1 MRFFL
6 LFLVLTLVGCRP
18 HRTAPPAVRPVKVT
32 TAAHSAFIERDF
44 AGMATPDDAVTLA
57 FKVAGQVLDLPVP
70 TGEYVVKGTL
80 LAELNPRDIE
90 LQVASDRSAFEQAR
104 SQFARMQRLLEHQ
117 AVSRQEFEAA
127 RTRYTQAQS
136 AYENSLDM
144 LKDTK
149 LRAPFASVVERKF
162 VDTYERVQAGQ
173 AVIRVVNPRS
183 TTVQFTLPEQGLELL
198 TADSTRFSVVFDN
211 YRNTT
216 FGAALKEFVKTS
228 SDASGFPVSLRLT
241 DVDTTR
247 YRIVP
252 GMSCIVSMRVADKM
266 PDVVSLPVTA
276 IYAPAEGGDYVWV
289 VGRDDRVSL
298 RAVELGELFGRDRVT
313 VLRGVE
319 PGDRVV
325 TAGVYRLR
333 EGDEVRILK

>member
-6 LFLVLTLVGCRP
+6 LLLMMMSVGCRS
-18 HRTAPPAVRPVKVT
+18 HRADSPAVRPVKVT
-32 TAAHSAFIERDF
+32 TASHSAFIERDF

-70 TGEYVVKGTL
+70 TGEYVAKGTL

-104 SQFARMQRLLEHQ
+104 SQFSRMQRLLEHQ
-117 AVSRQEFEAA
+117 AVSQQEFEAA

-136 AYENSLDM
+136 TYENSLDG

-149 LRAPFASVVERKF
+149 LRAPFASVVERKY

-183 TTVQFTLPEQGLELL
+183 TTVQFTVPEQGLELL

-216 FGAALKEFVKTS
+216 FRAALKEFVKTS
-228 SDASGFPVSLRLT
+228 SDASGFPVSLRLV

-247 YRIVP
+247 YRIAP
-252 GMSCIVSMRVADKM
+252 GMSCIVSMRVADRM

-298 RAVELGELFGRDRVT
+298 RAVELGELFGRDLVT

>member
-1 MRFFL
+1 M
-6 LFLVLTLVGCRP
+6 
-18 HRTAPPAVRPVKVT
+18 RPVKVT
-32 TAAHSAFIERDF
+32 TASHSAFIERDF

-70 TGEYVVKGTL
+70 TGEYVAKGTL

-117 AVSRQEFEAA
+117 AVSQQEFEAA

-136 AYENSLDM
+136 TYENSLDG

-149 LRAPFASVVERKF
+149 LRAPFASVVERKY

-183 TTVQFTLPEQGLELL
+183 TTVQFTVPEQGLELL

-216 FGAALKEFVKTS
+216 FRAALKEFVKTS
-228 SDASGFPVSLRLT
+228 SDASGFPVSLRLV

-247 YRIVP
+247 YRIAP
-252 GMSCIVSMRVADKM
+252 GMSCIVSMRVADRM
-266 PDVVSLPVTA
+266 PDVMSLPVTA

-298 RAVELGELFGRDRVT
+298 RAVELGELFGRDLVT

>member
-6 LFLVLTLVGCRP
+6 LLLLMMSVGCRS
-18 HRTAPPAVRPVKVT
+18 HRADSPAVRPVKVT
-32 TAAHSAFIERDF
+32 TASHSAFIERDF

-70 TGEYVVKGTL
+70 TGEYVAKGTL

-117 AVSRQEFEAA
+117 AVSQQEFEAA

-136 AYENSLDM
+136 TYENSLDG

-149 LRAPFASVVERKF
+149 LRAPFASVVERKY

-183 TTVQFTLPEQGLELL
+183 TTVQFTVPEQGLELL

-216 FGAALKEFVKTS
+216 FRAALKEFVKTS
-228 SDASGFPVSLRLT
+228 SDASGFPVSLRLV

-247 YRIVP
+247 YRIAP
-252 GMSCIVSMRVADKM
+252 GMSCIVSMRVADRM
-266 PDVVSLPVTA
+266 PDVMSLPVTA

-298 RAVELGELFGRDRVT
+298 RAVELGELFGRDLVT

>member
-6 LFLVLTLVGCRP
+6 LLLLLTAVGCRS
-18 HRTAPPAVRPVKVT
+18 HRADSSAVRPVKVT
-32 TAAHSAFIERDF
+32 TASHSAFIERDF

-57 FKVAGQVLDLPVP
+57 FKVAGQVLDLPVS
-70 TGEYVVKGTL
+70 TGEYVAKGTL

-90 LQVASDRSAFEQAR
+90 LQVASDRSVFEQAR

-117 AVSRQEFEAA
+117 AVSQQEFEAA

-136 AYENSLDM
+136 TYENSLDG

-149 LRAPFASVVERKF
+149 LRAPFASVVERKY

-183 TTVQFTLPEQGLELL
+183 TTVQFTVPEQGLELL

-216 FGAALKEFVKTS
+216 FRAALKEFVKTS
-228 SDASGFPVSLRLT
+228 SDASGFPVSLRLV

-247 YRIVP
+247 YRIAP
-252 GMSCIVSMRVADKM
+252 GMSCIVSMRVADRM

-298 RAVELGELFGRDRVT
+298 RAVELGELFGRDLVT

>member
-1 MRFFL
+1 MMSA
-6 LFLVLTLVGCRP
+6 GCRS
-18 HRTAPPAVRPVKVT
+18 HRADSPAVRPVKVT
-32 TAAHSAFIERDF
+32 TASHSAFIERDF

-57 FKVAGQVLDLPVP
+57 FKVAGQVLDLPVS
-70 TGEYVVKGTL
+70 TGEYVAKGTL

-117 AVSRQEFEAA
+117 AVSQQEFEAA

-136 AYENSLDM
+136 TYENSLDG

-149 LRAPFASVVERKF
+149 LRAPFASVVERKY

-183 TTVQFTLPEQGLELL
+183 TTVQFTVPEQGLELL

-216 FGAALKEFVKTS
+216 FRAALKEFVKTS
-228 SDASGFPVSLRLT
+228 SDASGFPVSLRLVN
-241 DVDTTR
+241 VDTSR
-247 YRIVP
+247 YRIAP
-252 GMSCIVSMRVADKM
+252 GMSCIVSMRVADRM

-289 VGRDDRVSL
+289 VGRDARVSL
-298 RAVELGELFGRDRVT
+298 RAVELGELFGRDLVT

>member
-6 LFLVLTLVGCRP
+6 LLLLMMSVGCRS
-18 HRTAPPAVRPVKVT
+18 HRADSPAVRPVKVT
-32 TAAHSAFIERDF
+32 TASHSAFIERDF

-70 TGEYVVKGTL
+70 TGEYVAKGTL

-104 SQFARMQRLLEHQ
+104 SQFSRMQRLLEHQ
-117 AVSRQEFEAA
+117 AVSQQEFEAA

-136 AYENSLDM
+136 TYENSLDG

-149 LRAPFASVVERKF
+149 LRAPFASVVERKY

-183 TTVQFTLPEQGLELL
+183 TTVQFTVPEQGLELL

-216 FGAALKEFVKTS
+216 FRAALKEFVKTS
-228 SDASGFPVSLRLT
+228 SDASGFPVSLRLV

-247 YRIVP
+247 YRIAP
-252 GMSCIVSMRVADKM
+252 GMSCIVSMRVADRM

-298 RAVELGELFGRDRVT
+298 RAVELGELFGRDLVT

>member
-6 LFLVLTLVGCRP
+6 LLLLMMSVGCRS
-18 HRTAPPAVRPVKVT
+18 HRADSSAVRPVKVT
-32 TAAHSAFIERDF
+32 TASHSAFIERDF

-70 TGEYVVKGTL
+70 TGEYVAKGTL

-117 AVSRQEFEAA
+117 AVSQQEFEAA

-136 AYENSLDM
+136 TYENSLDG

-149 LRAPFASVVERKF
+149 LRAPFASVVERKY

-183 TTVQFTLPEQGLELL
+183 TTVQFTVPEQGLELL

-216 FGAALKEFVKTS
+216 FRAALKEFVKTS
-228 SDASGFPVSLRLT
+228 SDASGFPVSLRLV

-247 YRIVP
+247 YRIAP
-252 GMSCIVSMRVADKM
+252 GMSCIVSMRVADRM
-266 PDVVSLPVTA
+266 PDVMSLPVTA

-298 RAVELGELFGRDRVT
+298 RAVELGELFGRDLVT